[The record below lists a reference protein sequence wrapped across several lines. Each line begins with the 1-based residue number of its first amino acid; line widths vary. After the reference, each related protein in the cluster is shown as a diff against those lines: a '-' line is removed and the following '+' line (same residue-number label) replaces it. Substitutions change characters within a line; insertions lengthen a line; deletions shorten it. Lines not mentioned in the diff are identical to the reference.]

1 MRRRAR
7 QCAGLAAAFLL
18 AAGLLAVAGSPAA
31 AHANLVGTNPSS
43 GAELDAPPDE
53 VRLRFSERVTVAPE
67 GVTLRDSAGAVVD
80 TEPAVVAPEDPTAVL
95 LPIPPDLPD
104 GSYVVSFRV
113 VSADSHPVGGALV
126 FGVGVAAGSLDDVEL
141 DTEDSAVAGVFA
153 AARWTSYAGLAL
165 LAGGLGVFGLC
176 WPGGWANRRARRVVL
191 AGWLASLAG
200 GVAVLL
206 LQGPYSA
213 GRSLAGVTDPELLS
227 ATLATDYGQY
237 VVARLGLVAVAAGLL
252 LVATR
257 PQWRPVRVA
266 GAAAVAV
273 GLPVTWI
280 GTGHAN
286 TSDNPLDAVAELVH
300 LIAMTSWFGG
310 LALLAICLLPRRS
323 TVPAEQVPGAVRR
336 FSLLATG
343 AVVTLLV
350 TGTYIAWRRVGG
362 LESLLGTDYGRLL
375 AFKLAAMGV
384 LLWLGAMSRSVV
396 QRRYAQPAEPP
407 PEPAETT
414 RASRSQR
421 RAAKAAQEQV
431 GTARREL
438 HQSVR
443 LEVGAG
449 IAVLAVA
456 SVLVATPPGVVVQ
469 AGETLAQEY
478 GPVQEE
484 VPLTEAAPGAGVKV
498 LVDPAWV
505 GENRLVVEVL
515 RAIEVQGD
523 SLPNPVRTPR
533 PIGTSGPQVSGPQVR
548 DFIEQ
553 PWDVPEVRAA
563 FVLPA
568 GGLGPLPVE
577 LTRIGPGAY
586 QALDTQLPVAGDWQL
601 ELTVRTSDIDS
612 TTVQLAVQVT

>member
-1 MRRRAR
+1 MRLRRRAR
-7 QCAGLAAAFLL
+7 QCAGLAAAFVL
-18 AAGLLAVAGSPAA
+18 AAGLVAAAGSPAA

-43 GAELDAPPDE
+43 GTELDGPPE
-53 VRLRFSERVTVAPE
+53 QVRLRFSERVTVAPE
-67 GVTLRDSAGAVVD
+67 RVTLRDSAGAVID
-80 TEPAVVAPEDPTAVL
+80 TEPAAVAPEDPTAVI
-95 LPIPPDLPD
+95 LPVPADLPD

-126 FGVGVAAGSLDDVEL
+126 FGVGVAAGSLDEIEL
-141 DTEDSAVAGVFA
+141 ATEDPAVAGVFA
-153 AARWTSYAGLAL
+153 AARWSSYAGLAL
-165 LAGGLGVFGLC
+165 LAGGLGMFVLC
-176 WPGGWANRRARRVVL
+176 WPGGWANRRARRVV
-191 AGWLASLAG
+191 AVGWLASLAG

-213 GRSLAGVTDPELLS
+213 GRSLAEVTDPELLS
-227 ATLATDYGQY
+227 ATLDTDYGRY
-237 VVARLGLVAVAAGLL
+237 VVARLVLVAVAAGLL

-266 GAAAVAV
+266 GAIAVTV

-300 LIAMTSWFGG
+300 LIAMTTWFGG

-323 TVPAEQVPGAVRR
+323 TVPAGEVAGAVRR
-336 FSLLATG
+336 FSLLATS

-350 TGTYIAWRRVGG
+350 TGTYVAWRRVGT
-362 LESLLGTDYGRLL
+362 LDALLGTDYGRLL
-375 AFKLAAMGV
+375 AFKLAALGV

-407 PEPAETT
+407 PELAEATV
-414 RASRSQR
+414 SRSKR
-421 RAAKAAQEQV
+421 RAARAAQEQV

-456 SVLVATPPGVVVQ
+456 SVLVATPPGVVVR

-478 GPVQEE
+478 GPVLDEA
-484 VPLTEAAPGAGVKV
+484 PLTGAAPGAGVKV

-505 GENRLVVEVL
+505 GENRLVVEVV
-515 RAIEVQGD
+515 RTVEVAGD
-523 SLPNPVRTPR
+523 SVATELSTPR
-533 PIGTSGPQVSGPQVR
+533 PTGSSGPLIA
-548 DFIEQ
+548 DFVDR

-563 FVLPA
+563 LVLPE
-568 GGLGPLPVE
+568 GDLGPLPVE
-577 LTRIGPGAY
+577 LTRTGPGVYEAI
-586 QALDTQLPVAGDWQL
+586 DTQLPVAGDWRL
-601 ELTVRTSDIDS
+601 DITVRTSDIDS
-612 TTVQLAVQVT
+612 TTVQLDVPVT